1 MGSSDAWLSV
11 YLLPI
16 RSHRLWAKHRS
27 EETRLLLLRSQWPV
41 HLLREDLLSES
52 GGESKVLMIEVK
64 KINEE
69 SKTEQVKTTEYY
81 FKILSHH
88 THP

>member
-1 MGSSDAWLSV
+1 MLGSACTCYQSDHIGFGLNIDQRRQA
-11 YLLPI
+11 
-16 RSHRLWAKHRS
+16 
-27 EETRLLLLRSQWPV
+27 LLLLRSQWPV